1 MIHFVPGSTFYLPI
15 FLFGES
21 YGGAYAVSVA
31 RKIKEYKR
39 IGFLEEDELDIRG
52 VGIGNG

>member
-15 FLFGES
+15 FIFGES

-31 RKIKEYKR
+31 RKIQEYKKT
-39 IGFLEEDELDIRG
+39 GFLDMDELDVRG
-52 VGIGNG
+52 VDIGNG